1 MLVKLLLA
9 PPFIWTLS
17 QKIFGCDEQKK
28 ALYRSVFPAPCKLLD
43 FGCANGNT
51 FSAFRDFD
59 YYGVDIDDR
68 LIRHAQKA
76 FAKCHNVH
84 FVCAD
89 ILERPFP
96 EQSFDAVLF
105 AGTGHHLDDDAFP
118 KIMAA
123 LGRMVKLGGAV
134 HFFDTIRTPGED
146 SLLLRLF
153 LHLDQGK
160 FHRTE
165 DVYRAMLPTISP
177 ILRPARMTTMRVQG
191 ALTPQP
197 KYFYAE
203 MQRV

>member
-1 MLVKLLLA
+1 M
-9 PPFIWTLS
+9 
-17 QKIFGCDEQKK
+17 FGCDEQKK
-28 ALYRSVFPAPCKLLD
+28 KLYRSAFPTPCKLLD

-59 YYGVDIDDR
+59 YYGVDIDER
-68 LIRHAQKA
+68 LIRHAQKT
-76 FAKCHNVH
+76 FAGYHNAH

-89 ILERPFP
+89 IFERPFP

-105 AGTGHHLDDDAFP
+105 AGTGHHLDDNAFP
-118 KIMAA
+118 KIMAT
-123 LGRMVKLGGAV
+123 LGNMVRRSGAV
-134 HFFDTIRTPGED
+134 HFFDTLRTPGED

-165 DVYRAMLPTISP
+165 NTYRALLPAISP
-177 ILRPARMTTMRVQG
+177 LLRPVRMTTMRVQG
-191 ALTPQP
+191 ALMPQP

-203 MQRV
+203 MRRV